1 MSGNKQKKCPFQW
14 TDTENGREF
23 KDCLLEQCMA
33 YQKKYYDALLQ
44 RDVDGFCNMKHEKRE
59 R

>member
-1 MSGNKQKKCPFQW
+1 MSEKETKKCPFQW

-33 YQKKYYDALLQ
+33 YQTRYYDSLLQ
-44 RDVDGFCNMKHEKRE
+44 RDVDGFCNMKYEKKE
-59 R
+59 